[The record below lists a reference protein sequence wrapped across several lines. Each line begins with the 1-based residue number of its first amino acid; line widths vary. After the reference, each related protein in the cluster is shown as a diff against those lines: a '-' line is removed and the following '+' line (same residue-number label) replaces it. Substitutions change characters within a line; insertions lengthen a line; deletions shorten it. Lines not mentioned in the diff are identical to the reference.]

1 VPAKI
6 QKVPASGARTL
17 AHFINECLHD
27 NGLRQLNPNTIF
39 IIFVLVEVSFKISLI
54 RISMRTDRTTKQE
67 WGTLRQIFGEGWENL
82 GCHYI

>member
-1 VPAKI
+1 MCL
-6 QKVPASGARTL
+6 QKFKRCLRAALARSRIL
-17 AHFINECLHD
+17 SMPD